1 MRSLLLVSI
10 TLGLALAALPAA
22 AAQDCQAKRCAAR
35 AAIEAACPCDKATD
49 HGAYVS
55 CVAQTAR
62 QVVGREA
69 GAAMCVGEV
78 VRCAAQSTCGKSGAV
93 TCQKG
98 PRCRIVNSA
107 ERCTDSG
114 GRVGTSKSCCPDC
127 PSGS

>member
-1 MRSLLLVSI
+1 MRTLRLVSL
-10 TLGLALAALPAA
+10 TLGLALAAVPAGA
-22 AAQDCQAKRCAAR
+22 AEDCQAKRCAAK
-35 AAIEAACPCDKATD
+35 AAIEAACPCSTATD

-55 CVAQTAR
+55 CVAQAAR
-62 QVVGREA
+62 QAVGSEA
-69 GAAMCVGEV
+69 SGGVCVGEI

-107 ERCTDSG
+107 ERCQNSG
-114 GRVGTSKSCCPDC
+114 GRVGTAKSCCPDC